1 MALSHLDSQTP
12 LNVDVRKKMLLIM
25 RRMTV
30 HKMRH
35 IKNNE
40 HTQTVPLHIEII
52 AIVYRVHECEL
63 GAAIFSHLLSFLR
76 TAVCLYS

>member
-1 MALSHLDSQTP
+1 MALSRSDSQTP

-35 IKNNE
+35 IKK
-40 HTQTVPLHIEII
+40 HTNGSTS
-52 AIVYRVHECEL
+52 Y
-63 GAAIFSHLLSFLR
+63 
-76 TAVCLYS
+76 